1 MISVTNCHNEYE
13 FTSIAEACRYL
24 GFKVNTIY
32 AKRLPFN
39 YGGFFWERKEVTSNR
54 HVVCTRCGLLKW
66 DTEYYKAS
74 KQPENHKKPHRVNQP
89 CKKCQKEVRTQNK
102 TQYYDPKRNPYY

>member
-1 MISVTNCHNEYE
+1 MIKVTNCHASRE

-32 AKRLPFN
+32 ARKLPFS
-39 YGGFFWERKEVTSNR
+39 YGGFFWERIEISSKR
-54 HVVCTRCGLLKW
+54 HVICTRCGLLKW

-74 KQPENHKKPHRVNQP
+74 TQPQDHNKPHRVNQP
-89 CKKCQKEVRTQNK
+89 CKNCQKDIRQSKKNF
-102 TQYYDPKRNPYY
+102 YDPKRNPYY